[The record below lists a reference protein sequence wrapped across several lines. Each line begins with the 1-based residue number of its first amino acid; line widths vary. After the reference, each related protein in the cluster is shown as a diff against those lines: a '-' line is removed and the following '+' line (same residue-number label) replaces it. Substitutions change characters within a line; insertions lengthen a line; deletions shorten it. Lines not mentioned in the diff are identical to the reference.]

1 MGKLNLVL
9 LGLVVFSAIQLIDS
23 QHASRVLFIQLGKA
37 QQAERQ
43 LEESYDGLKLEQIAL
58 AKAERVDQL
67 AREKLKMRTPDPKSV
82 VFMPQEGG
90 Q

>member
-58 AKAERVDQL
+58 GKAERVDQI
-67 AREKLKMRTPDPKSV
+67 ARERLGMHPPEPKAV
-82 VFMPQEGG
+82 VFMPFSGG
-90 Q
+90 L